1 VLAADAETVA
11 GPWETDPTPPVAA
24 APEAGVGVA
33 AVLLLVAEF
42 EDVTMGII
50 VLVLAT
56 GVVVGG
62 SDTMFALAESCCCC
76 CCCCC

>member
-1 VLAADAETVA
+1 MVLADDAVTGA
-11 GPWETDPTPPVAA
+11 GVTEPTPPVAA
-24 APEAGVGVA
+24 APEVGVGVA
-33 AVLLLVAEF
+33 TVLLLVAVF

-62 SDTMFALAESCCCC
+62 SDTMLALAESCCCC
-76 CCCCC
+76 